1 MSNNY
6 FNISIADSDS
16 KKFVINTVID
26 GVRDLV
32 IDLIDKDPPTTNTF
46 ELISINLDIVRELF
60 NILYK
65 DEISHKNA
73 YLVLEVQNRLDNI
86 NAINAYLISISI
98 MLSSTIEI
106 LDNCDSS
113 LVSAMI
119 LNIDNVINLMQGIT
133 PWTI

>member
-133 PWTI
+133 P